1 MNTDSAYLVI
11 AGPTAVGKT
20 SVAITIAQELNGEIV
35 IADSRQ
41 VYRGLDIGTAK
52 PTANERRAVPHHM
65 IDVVDV
71 GAPYSAADY
80 ARDAQSAII
89 DIQERGRTAV
99 VCGGTG
105 FYLAALAGQ
114 LDPLDGGP
122 ATEDRARARSR
133 IETIPKRERHAALA
147 VVDPATAARLHP
159 HDSQRVERA
168 LEVYLLTG
176 EPLSKQVTRTHDIR
190 PHVAVWLTRPR
201 VELHQRIKE
210 RLAAMLELGLEAEAQ
225 RFFDA
230 GLTPETAGLDTIG
243 YQEWWPFF
251 AGQCGREDVV
261 REIDRATRHYAK
273 RQETWF
279 RNQGD
284 YRAVSAVEAF
294 ESVLA
299 IWESTR

>member
-1 MNTDSAYLVI
+1 
-11 AGPTAVGKT
+11 
-20 SVAITIAQELNGEIV
+20 
-35 IADSRQ
+35 
-41 VYRGLDIGTAK
+41 
-52 PTANERRAVPHHM
+52 M

-71 GAPYSAADY
+71 GAPYNAADY

-114 LDPLDGGP
+114 LEPLDGGS
-122 ATEDRARARSR
+122 ATKDRARARSR
-133 IETIPKRERHAALA
+133 IKTIPERERHAALTA
-147 VVDPATAARLHP
+147 IDPVTAARLHP

-176 EPLSKQVTRTHDIR
+176 EPLSKQVTGIHDIR

-201 VELHQRIKE
+201 VELHERIKK
-210 RLAAMLELGLEAEAQ
+210 RLAAMLELGLEVEARQ
-225 RFFDA
+225 FFDA
-230 GLTPETAGLDTIG
+230 GLSPETAGLDTIG

-251 AGQCGREDVV
+251 VGQCSRADVV

-284 YRAVSAVEAF
+284 YRAAPAVEGF

-299 IWESTR
+299 IWEPAR

>member
-20 SVAITIAQELNGEIV
+20 DVAITIAQELNGEIV

-52 PTANERRAVPHHM
+52 PTADERCAVSHHM

-114 LDPLDGGP
+114 LDPLDAGS
-122 ATEDRARARSR
+122 ALEDRARARSR
-133 IETIPKRERHAALA
+133 IETIPEHERHAALTA
-147 VVDPATAARLHP
+147 VDPATAARLHP

-176 EPLSKQVTRTHDIR
+176 EPLSKQVTGIGDTR

-210 RLAAMLELGLEAEAQ
+210 RLARMLELGLEAEAQ

-230 GLTPETAGLDTIG
+230 GLSAETAGLDTIG

-251 AGQCGREDVV
+251 AGQCSRDEVV
-261 REIDRATRHYAK
+261 RDIDRATRRYAK

-279 RNQGD
+279 RNQGG
-284 YRAVSAVEAF
+284 YQPVPAVEGPKGA
-294 ESVLA
+294 LA
-299 IWESTR
+299 IWESAR

>member
-11 AGPTAVGKT
+11 AGSTAVGKT
-20 SVAITIAQELNGEIV
+20 DVAIRIASELNGEIV

-52 PTANERRAVPHHM
+52 PTADERRAVPHHM
-65 IDVVDV
+65 VDVVDV
-71 GAPYSAADY
+71 GAAYSAADY

-89 DIQERGRTAV
+89 DIQARGRTAV

-114 LDPLDGGP
+114 LEPLDEGSG
-122 ATEDRARARSR
+122 TEDRARARSR
-133 IETIPKRERHAALA
+133 IETIPERERHTALA
-147 VVDPATAARLHP
+147 AVDPATAARLHP

-176 EPLSKQVTRTHDIR
+176 EPMSRQVTGIYEIR

-201 VELHQRIKE
+201 TELHQRITK
-210 RLAAMLELGLEAEAQ
+210 RLAAMLELGLEAEAR

-230 GLTPETAGLDTIG
+230 GLSPETAGLDTIG

-251 AGQCGREDVV
+251 AGQCGRDDVV

-284 YRAVSAVEAF
+284 YRATPAVDGF

-299 IWESTR
+299 IWESAR

>member
-1 MNTDSAYLVI
+1 MTDPSYLVI

-20 SVAITIAQELNGEIV
+20 DVAIAIAQQLNGEIV

-52 PTANERRAVPHHM
+52 PTANDRRAVPHHM

-80 ARDAQSAII
+80 ARGARSAIA
-89 DIQERGRTAV
+89 DIQGRGRTVV

-114 LDPLDGGP
+114 LDPLDGGSP
-122 ATEDRARARSR
+122 SEDRARVRSR
-133 IETIPKRERHAALA
+133 IETIPKRERHTALTA
-147 VVDPATAARLHP
+147 VDPATAARLHP
-159 HDSQRVERA
+159 HDNQRVERA

-176 EPLSKQVTRTHDIR
+176 EPLSKQVTGGHDVR

-201 VELHQRIKE
+201 VELHQRIEE
-210 RLAAMLELGLEAEAQ
+210 RLAAMLDLGLENEVR

-230 GLTPETAGLDTIG
+230 GLSPEIAGLDTIG

-251 AGQCGREDVV
+251 TGQHSRDDVV
-261 REIDRATRHYAK
+261 REIGRATRRYAK

-284 YRAVSAVEAF
+284 YQTAPAAGGVEN
-294 ESVLA
+294 VLA
-299 IWESTR
+299 IWESAR

>member
-1 MNTDSAYLVI
+1 MATHPSYLVI

-20 SVAITIAQELNGEIV
+20 DVALAVAQELNAEIV

-52 PTANERRAVPHHM
+52 PTPDERRTVPHHM

-80 ARDAQSAII
+80 ARDAHSAII
-89 DIQERGRTAV
+89 GIQDRGRTAV

-114 LDPLDGGP
+114 LDPLDEGSG
-122 ATEDRARARSR
+122 TEDRARARSR
-133 IETIPKRERHAALA
+133 IETIPERERHAALTA
-147 VVDPATAARLHP
+147 VDPATAARLHP

-176 EPLSKQVTRTHDIR
+176 EPLSKQVTGTHDVR
-190 PHVAVWLTRPR
+190 PHVSVWLTRPR
-201 VELHQRIKE
+201 VELRQRIEK
-210 RLAAMLELGLEAEAQ
+210 RLATMLELGLEAEVR

-230 GLTPETAGLDTIG
+230 GLSPKTAGLDTIG

-251 AGQCGREDVV
+251 AGRCSREAVV
-261 REIDRATRHYAK
+261 REIDRATRRYAK

-284 YRAVSAVEAF
+284 YQAVPAVEGF
-294 ESVLA
+294 ETVVA
-299 IWESTR
+299 AWESAP

>member
-1 MNTDSAYLVI
+1 MITDPPYLVI

-20 SVAITIAQELNGEIV
+20 DVAITIAKQLKGEIV

-52 PTANERRAVPHHM
+52 PTADERRAVPHHM

-71 GAPYSAADY
+71 GASYSAADY
-80 ARDAQSAII
+80 ARDALRAIT
-89 DIQERGRTAV
+89 DIQERGQTVV

-114 LDPLDGGP
+114 LDPLDGGS
-122 ATEDRARARSR
+122 AIQDRARARSH
-133 IETIPKRERHAALA
+133 IETIPEHERHAALA
-147 VVDPATAARLHP
+147 AVDPPTAARLHP
-159 HDSQRVERA
+159 HDNQRVERA

-176 EPLSKQVTRTHDIR
+176 EPLSKQTTGTHDVR

-201 VELHQRIKE
+201 AELHQRIKE
-210 RLAAMLELGLEAEAQ
+210 RLATMLELGLEDEAR

-230 GLTPETAGLDTIG
+230 GLSSEVAGLDTIG

-251 AGQCGREDVV
+251 ACQCSRDQVV
-261 REIDRATRHYAK
+261 REIDRATRRYAK

-284 YRAVSAVEAF
+284 YQPVAAVGGS

-299 IWESTR
+299 IWESAR